1 MFLKKYQ
8 IKLPFEV
15 IHKEAEFYIVEEG
28 KEDETLRNL
37 MS

>member
-8 IKLPFEV
+8 IKLPFVV
-15 IHKEAEFYIVEEG
+15 INERAEFYIVEEG
-28 KEDETLRNL
+28 KEDEILRNL